1 MSCALRS
8 PTPAVRP
15 VVQIKNASKKE
26 SVEESYAAYN
36 PGRDWASIEGSLAQI
51 AKRKWSL
58 SRMSL
63 GATMSERWA
72 GHKFRATGQ
81 HGDAPTAIRLL
92 IERE

>member
-1 MSCALRS
+1 MKS
-8 PTPAVRP
+8 
-15 VVQIKNASKKE
+15 ASKKE

-72 GHKFRATGQ
+72 GHKFCFSSRATGQ